1 MGSSV
6 SRPADA
12 ETGNAVTGR
21 AVGITGGGA
30 IKRISVPRLPSGAS
44 KSRTEDHPFIEVCR
58 SCNCTAAGQLLCLPR
73 LANHCLLPDMLLLL
87 YAHALAAA
95 AAAAALRLFPVPCLA
110 VPCFAVPCRAV
121 LSAWVGGHILLCS
134 PAVCMPIK
142 ADSSNI
148 SRVQETLNKVLVFN
162 KLEHH
167 LQRRVVSEMYER
179 SVNAGEIL
187 IKEGDTGLAASELY
201 VVKSGKFEVWIH
213 VVDASAPRHACRHAA
228 DCHISVR
235 LPATAAA

>member
-1 MGSSV
+1 MYASGASDR
-6 SRPADA
+6 RPEDA
-12 ETGNAVTGR
+12 APGNAVAGR
-21 AVGITGGGA
+21 TDGIAGVTA
-30 IKRISVPRLPSGAS
+30 IKRSAVPRLPSGAS
-44 KSRTEDHPFIEVCR
+44 KSRTEDHPFIEVCS
-58 SCNCTAAGQLLCLPR
+58 SCDCTAAGQLPCLLR
-73 LANHCLLPDMLLLL
+73 LANHCLPSDMLLLL
-87 YAHALAAA
+87 LFM
-95 AAAAALRLFPVPCLA
+95 LWRRLLLPLPCCFSLCRA
-110 VPCFAVPCRAV
+110 VPC
-121 LSAWVGGHILLCS
+121 AWVGGHILPCS
-134 PAVCMPIK
+134 PAVYMTIET
-142 ADSSNI
+142 DSSNI
-148 SRVQETLNKVLVFN
+148 SHAQETLNKVLVFN